1 MFTESISPR
10 FSETDALGHI
20 NNTTVP
26 VWLEQAR
33 TPIFRMFIP
42 DLDPKHWRLIIA
54 KIEVEFYKEM
64 LYGSPVQIN
73 TYIEKVGRTSFHI
86 GQEVFQHEQLCAKGL
101 SVAVHFNYA
110 SKKAEPI
117 PDSIRL
123 LLKEHLM
130 PPPR

>member
-1 MFTESISPR
+1 MFTESIFPR

-54 KIEVEFYKEM
+54 KIEVEFFHE
-64 LYGSPVQIN
+64 LVYGTPVEVRTSIAK
-73 TYIEKVGRTSFHI
+73 IGRTSFHI
-86 GQEVFQHEQLCAKGL
+86 SQEVHQHEQLCARGL
-101 SVAVHFNYA
+101 SVAVHFNYD

-117 PDSIRL
+117 PDDIRSQL
-123 LLKEHLM
+123 EEHLI
-130 PPPR
+130 PS